1 MGDGL
6 NFISGG
12 DEVSKDTENK
22 ILSRKYKFTSNTT
35 ANTITYKFTVKYQ
48 NISKSISF
56 TQKPGEIKLILK
68 NNPDPIP
75 KSGG

>member
-1 MGDGL
+1 MSEEG
-6 NFISGG
+6 
-12 DEVSKDTENK
+12 EVSTDTENK

-35 ANTITYKFTVKYQ
+35 ANTITYKFTAKYQ

>member
-1 MGDGL
+1 MSEEG
-6 NFISGG
+6 
-12 DEVSKDTENK
+12 EVSTDAENK

-35 ANTITYKFTVKYQ
+35 ANTITYKFTAKYQ
-48 NISKSISF
+48 NITKHIIF